1 MGNDADTMTAQQ
13 YDRWTKKIR
22 ESRYGVTGLRW
33 TVKAITAL
41 TFGSYALLLFWLLLE
56 GRWQTLYESILVPGV
71 SFAAVSVFRSI
82 CPARRPYEELAIQ
95 PLLVKETKGKSF
107 PSRHTAS
114 AFAIALSV
122 MGACFPAGIL
132 CLAAAFLIAVLR
144 VICGLH
150 DPQDVVGGVFFALIF
165 EIL

>member
-41 TFGSYALLLFWLLLE
+41 TFGSYALLLLWLLLE

-82 CPARRPYEELAIQ
+82 CPARRLMRN
-95 PLLVKETKGKSF
+95 LRS
-107 PSRHTAS
+107 SR
-114 AFAIALSV
+114 
-122 MGACFPAGIL
+122 
-132 CLAAAFLIAVLR
+132 FL
-144 VICGLH
+144 
-150 DPQDVVGGVFFALIF
+150 
-165 EIL
+165 

>member
-41 TFGSYALLLFWLLLE
+41 TFGSYALLLLWLL
-56 GRWQTLYESILVPGV
+56 LYESILVPGV
-71 SFAAVSVFRSI
+71 SFVAVSVFRSI

-107 PSRHTAS
+107 PSRHVFSIAMIAMTFLRVSLPLAVLFFVLTA
-114 AFAIALSV
+114 L
-122 MGACFPAGIL
+122 
-132 CLAAAFLIAVLR
+132 LAALR
-144 VICGLH
+144 VLGGVHYVRDVAAGAAMGVLCGLL
-150 DPQDVVGGVFFALIF
+150 GFF
-165 EIL
+165 IL